1 MLEKFTILY
10 VEDEIELKNLISS
23 VKANVEIMGY
33 DTEDLEDN
41 TIKESL
47 KASLKKVTDGISRKV
62 QKIHQEWE

>member
-1 MLEKFTILY
+1 
-10 VEDEIELKNLISS
+10 
-23 VKANVEIMGY
+23 MGY